1 MAASDYTIDT
11 DRRIVR
17 VAMLDTSTPAEVVD
31 LCERILRD
39 PAYRSG
45 FDFLID
51 RRRLTAPPRADTLRA
66 LAAFARDSS
75 RRLGPCRMAIVTA
88 AVTGQ
93 WSPWRTGATL
103 LAHYARITLELFDQY
118 EAAEEWLASMERG

>member
-1 MAASDYTIDT
+1 VAASEYTIDST
-11 DRRIVR
+11 RRVVR
-17 VAMLDTSTPAEVVD
+17 VAIHDASTPTEVVD
-31 LCERILRD
+31 LCTRILGD
-39 PAYRSG
+39 PTYESG

-51 RRRLTAPPRADTLRA
+51 RRSLTAPPRADTLRA
-66 LAAFARDSS
+66 LVGFAREYS

-103 LAHYARITLELFDQY
+103 LAHYAHITLELFDEY
-118 EAAEEWLASMERG
+118 EAAEDWLASRQDA

>member
-1 MAASDYTIDT
+1 MAPIDYTIDPT
-11 DRRIVR
+11 RRVVR
-17 VAMLDTSTPAEVVD
+17 VAMLDASAPAEVVD
-31 LCERILRD
+31 LWARILQD

-51 RRRLTAPPRADTLRA
+51 RRALTAPPRADTMRA
-66 LAAFARDSS
+66 LAAFAREYS
-75 RRLGPCRMAIVTA
+75 RRLGPCRMAIVTT

-103 LAHYARITLELFDQY
+103 LAHYARITLELFDDY
-118 EAAEEWLASMERG
+118 EAAEDWLASTQ